1 MGIVAKQS
9 VWNTITLFVGV
20 FLGAINTMILFPMML
35 ESDEYGL
42 TRIIVTIGL
51 LGGQFAMMGM
61 PSILIKFLH
70 KFRRKEG
77 NSYGMLRFVIVA
89 CVFGIAVV
97 GSCLYFGKAF
107 ILLPYENNA
116 KALGDKYFLLIP
128 FVLFVV
134 VNGILSQYLKA
145 VFHSVYQ
152 LVISEIFMRVAQT
165 FLLFLYY
172 FELFSFDFF
181 MLYFV
186 LIYGMQSLLLLAYL
200 IKIKEYDV
208 KEDKEIM
215 TRKNRKSFF
224 KYGIA
229 NFFSGLGF
237 KLSNM
242 IDILMIGSMIGITGI
257 GENQGLK
264 AIAIYSL
271 AVFMSSV
278 IEIPARAI
286 GNIAFP
292 LVGKAWANNNLEE
305 VSTLY
310 KKSAINQ
317 LVVGGLIF
325 IGIWINIDHI
335 ILILIDISNKSFD
348 YSTIKY
354 VVFFLGLA
362 KLFHVASGI
371 NGGIIMT
378 SRYYLFGTYIT
389 ISLIFITLFTNW
401 IFIPIYGIV
410 GAALA
415 TAISLLLFNLVSFL
429 FLLVKLKMQP
439 FTIKTF
445 FTVIIG
451 FLAFFLT
458 GLLPEIGSPIFNV
471 ILQSIVVFCVYVPLI
486 VVFKISEDI
495 NALAYKVWINIRV
508 LFTK

>member
-1 MGIVAKQS
+1 M
-9 VWNTITLFVGV
+9 
-20 FLGAINTMILFPMML
+20 
-35 ESDEYGL
+35 
-42 TRIIVTIGL
+42 
-51 LGGQFAMMGM
+51 
-61 PSILIKFLH
+61 
-70 KFRRKEG
+70 
-77 NSYGMLRFVIVA
+77 
-89 CVFGIAVV
+89 
-97 GSCLYFGKAF
+97 
-107 ILLPYENNA
+107 
-116 KALGDKYFLLIP
+116 
-128 FVLFVV
+128 
-134 VNGILSQYLKA
+134 
-145 VFHSVYQ
+145 
-152 LVISEIFMRVAQT
+152 
-165 FLLFLYY
+165 
-172 FELFSFDFF
+172 
-181 MLYFV
+181 
-186 LIYGMQSLLLLAYL
+186 
-200 IKIKEYDV
+200 
-208 KEDKEIM
+208 
-215 TRKNRKSFF
+215 
-224 KYGIA
+224 
-229 NFFSGLGF
+229 
-237 KLSNM
+237 
-242 IDILMIGSMIGITGI
+242 
-257 GENQGLK
+257 
-264 AIAIYSL
+264 
-271 AVFMSSV
+271 
-278 IEIPARAI
+278 
-286 GNIAFP
+286 
-292 LVGKAWANNNLEE
+292 
-305 VSTLY
+305 
-310 KKSAINQ
+310 
-317 LVVGGLIF
+317 GGLIF

-451 FLAFFLT
+451 FLALFLT

-508 LFTK
+508 LFTKWCIKKQRLSYSMAIVFQINFHLFVKIAFSIYVYM